1 MKVKENAVV
10 CLFLFALLPL
20 TATAQTF
27 EDKFTRSLSD
37 VMADVQ
43 SRFGI
48 RLKYD
53 MDTTGLK
60 IAYADFRIRPYS
72 VEETL
77 TNLLSPFDF
86 KPVYQQGNL
95 WKVKRYEY
103 PRRQPADG
111 KKLIAWLGSLYNNKV
126 EWESRRD
133 TLRAEVRQRLGIDPL
148 LRLCLSQKNEF
159 GPVRKHDGY
168 TVQNFRLTTVNG
180 HTVCGSIYSPVALS
194 WKKGKFDTDGKRKTG
209 KYPLIVCPNGHFN
222 GGRYNA
228 DLQRRYAT
236 LARMGAVCVSY
247 DLWGWGESEDE
258 VGTAAH
264 HTSEAHVM
272 QVLNGLRIL
281 DLLYA
286 HKDTDRAALRARPA
300 VHGRLSRGQYVIVVR
315 RRLSLRERHAH
326 PAQRRRHLQCRT
338 GSTVCSEAYD
348 GGERRRRLD
357 QHDAR
362 TGVPLSAAHLRFLRP
377 SGPGQERSPAR
388 RAS

>member
-103 PRRQPADG
+103 PRRQNG
-111 KKLIAWLGSLYNNKV
+111 KPG
-126 EWESRRD
+126 
-133 TLRAEVRQRLGIDPL
+133 
-148 LRLCLSQKNEF
+148 
-159 GPVRKHDGY
+159 
-168 TVQNFRLTTVNG
+168 
-180 HTVCGSIYSPVALS
+180 
-194 WKKGKFDTDGKRKTG
+194 
-209 KYPLIVCPNGHFN
+209 
-222 GGRYNA
+222 
-228 DLQRRYAT
+228 AT
-236 LARMGAVCVSY
+236 RC
-247 DLWGWGESEDE
+247 
-258 VGTAAH
+258 
-264 HTSEAHVM
+264 
-272 QVLNGLRIL
+272 
-281 DLLYA
+281 
-286 HKDTDRAALRARPA
+286 
-300 VHGRLSRGQYVIVVR
+300 
-315 RRLSLRERHAH
+315 
-326 PAQRRRHLQCRT
+326 
-338 GSTVCSEAYD
+338 
-348 GGERRRRLD
+348 
-357 QHDAR
+357 
-362 TGVPLSAAHLRFLRP
+362 
-377 SGPGQERSPAR
+377 AR
-388 RAS
+388 RCANA